1 MKLNFDYLIIL
12 ILIGVFYYLFSI
24 KKDFKKLQ
32 EPKEVNPLDFQ
43 NKILETIN
51 IFKQEF
57 LSYFQNFYQ
66 TTLERQEKISFSASK
81 LEEIARNIESSTV
94 EVKTLKEILAGPKT
108 RGYLGEIML
117 KEIIKILPVSF
128 YEEQF
133 QIGSERVDY
142 VLKLNEVLIPI
153 DAKFPIQN
161 FKKIFDL
168 DNKDKQSLKKE
179 LIKNLKNEIESV
191 SKKYIIPLKGT
202 VEFALVYL
210 ANEVIYYELL
220 TDKDFEE
227 VWEFAREKS
236 VFLTSPKYFELLC
249 SSLLLVIR
257 KQELAKNVYQIL
269 NGLHQLEKDFL
280 ELESKFE
287 TLFTQLNNSFKN
299 FYEVS
304 RILQRISGNYKSLLK
319 IKANL
324 KDNL

>member
-12 ILIGVFYYLFSI
+12 ILIGVFYYLFTI
-24 KKDFKKLQ
+24 KKDFKRLQ

-51 IFKQEF
+51 IFKHEF
-57 LSYFQNFYQ
+57 LNSFQNFYQ

-117 KEIIKILPVSF
+117 KEIIKMLPVSF

-153 DAKFPIQN
+153 DAKFPIHN
-161 FKKIFDL
+161 FKKFFDHN
-168 DNKDKQSLKKE
+168 NKDKQSLKKE

-319 IKANL
+319 IKTNL